1 MSQEP
6 LTLVISEIKLFISNF
21 SVRQRLLHD
30 KNNIE
35 LLQEWK
41 IKNKGRSK
49 VFTSNSE
56 IDLCLLLRDEYNI
69 MTVLQSQYHLMD
81 IL

>member
-35 LLQEWK
+35 LLQE
-41 IKNKGRSK
+41 
-49 VFTSNSE
+49 
-56 IDLCLLLRDEYNI
+56 
-69 MTVLQSQYHLMD
+69 
-81 IL
+81 